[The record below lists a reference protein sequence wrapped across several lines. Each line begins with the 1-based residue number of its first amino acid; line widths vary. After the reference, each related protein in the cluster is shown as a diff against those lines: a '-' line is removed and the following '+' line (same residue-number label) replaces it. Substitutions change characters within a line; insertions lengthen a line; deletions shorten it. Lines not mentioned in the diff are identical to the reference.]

1 MAGLETVLSR
11 FNDLPI
17 RARIVTGFAVVLVL
31 LAVAGVV
38 AVTGFGSIDRSV
50 AEYEQV
56 VDNTGQ
62 VQRVERN
69 VVQLNRYVLDFM
81 ASGQEAALKGAR
93 DLLGAI
99 GADLDAAAQ
108 QAGSD
113 ELADMVKRMQAL
125 VGRYTG
131 DLEQVVTLRATR
143 EKTWTSEV
151 EPTADTLQKKLAQTR
166 ENATQSNEH
175 EGAATVGAA
184 EVALL
189 TSRLSALRFLTS
201 GDNKH
206 LRWFQNQ
213 IDDFTRLS
221 SVASSQ
227 LLSKEAT
234 KTLEEAVEL
243 AETYE
248 FAIKKAVDAAQEMAA
263 LYKGPM
269 AAAAAELDQTAETL
283 KKAQDARMDGIAA
296 GVKGTVAT
304 SRTTGIAITVIG
316 IVLGTIAALFIA
328 TGLARPIVAMTAAM
342 GRLANKEWDTEVPA
356 RDRKDEVG
364 QMAAAV
370 EVFKQAGIENERLQA
385 EAETARQQQEAER
398 EEARRRQE
406 AQAAEAKATLERRL
420 RETEEAMRQAEAE
433 RAAEQERVRAEAEA
447 KRKADMNA
455 LADAFEASVRQVVQ
469 TVGSASA
476 QVLSSASVMAG
487 TAEEANRQ
495 ASAAAAASEQASTNV
510 QTVAAASEELTAS
523 INEIARQV
531 TQSAEI
537 ACLATERARATGV
550 TVDGLAQAAGKIDE
564 VVDLINDIASQTN
577 LLALN
582 ATIEAARAGEAG
594 KGFAVVASEVKTLAN
609 QTAKATEEIARQI
622 QAVQGATRE
631 SVAAIQGIA
640 RTIDEV
646 NQIATSIASAVEEQ
660 TSATSEISRNVQE
673 AAGGTQEV
681 SRSMSGV
688 TQAAAETGS
697 TAQQM
702 KDAAD
707 ALSKQAAA
715 LMRDVDHFIAKVR
728 AA

>member
-1 MAGLETVLSR
+1 MLSR

-17 RARIVTGFAVVLVL
+17 RARIVTGFAAVLAL

-38 AVTGFGSIDRSV
+38 AVTGFGSVNRSV
-50 AEYEQV
+50 GQYERV
-56 VDNTGQ
+56 VDNTAR

-81 ASGQEAALKGAR
+81 GSGQEAVLKGAR

-99 GADLDAAAQ
+99 GTDLQAAAER
-108 QAGSD
+108 ASAA
-113 ELADMVKRMQAL
+113 EMVEMVKRMQAL
-125 VGRYTG
+125 VGQYAA
-131 DLEQVVTLRATR
+131 DLEQVVALRTAR
-143 EKTWTSEV
+143 ETTWTGEV
-151 EPTADTLQKKLAQTR
+151 EPTGESLQKKLAETR
-166 ENATQSNEH
+166 EKATQSEEH
-175 EGAATVGAA
+175 QGATTVGAA

-189 TSRLSALRFLTS
+189 TSRLDAMRFLAS

-206 LRWFQNQ
+206 LRAFQDQ

-221 SVASSQ
+221 SDASSQ
-227 LLSKEAT
+227 LLSEEAT
-234 KTLEEAVEL
+234 KTLEEAIEL

-248 FAIKKAVDAAQEMAA
+248 FAIKKAVDAAQEMDG
-263 LYKGPM
+263 LYKGSM
-269 AAAAAELDQTAETL
+269 ATAAAELDKTAEAL
-283 KKAQDARMDGIAA
+283 KQAQDAQMDGIAA
-296 GVKGTVAT
+296 AVKGTVAT
-304 SRTTGIAITVIG
+304 SRTTGIAITVAG
-316 IVLGTIAALFIA
+316 IVLGALAAIFIA

-342 GRLANKEWDTEVPA
+342 GRLANKEWETEVPA

-385 EAETARQQQEAER
+385 DAEASRQQQEAER
-398 EEARRRQE
+398 EDSRRRQE
-406 AQAAEAKATLERRL
+406 AQTAEAQATLERRL
-420 RETEEAMRQAEAE
+420 RETEEAMRKAEAE
-433 RAAEQERVRAEAEA
+433 RAAEQERVRREAEA
-447 KRKADMNA
+447 KRKADMNS
-455 LADAFEASVRQVVQ
+455 LADAFEASVKQVVQ

-476 QVLSSASVMAG
+476 QVLSSASAMAG

-495 ASAAAAASEQASTNV
+495 ASAAASASEQASTNV
-510 QTVAAASEELTAS
+510 QTVASAAEELSAS

-537 ACLATERARATGV
+537 AQSATQRARETGT
-550 TVDGLAQAAGKIDE
+550 TVDGLAQAARKIDE
-564 VVDLINDIASQTN
+564 VVDLINNIASQTN

-594 KGFAVVASEVKTLAN
+594 KGFAVVASEVKMLAN

-622 QAVQGATRE
+622 QGVQGATRD

-640 RTIDEV
+640 RTIEEV

-660 TSATSEISRNVQE
+660 TSATKEISRNVQE
-673 AAGGTQEV
+673 AASGTQEV
-681 SRSMSGV
+681 SQNMGSV
-688 TQAAAETGS
+688 TQAAAQTGS

-702 KDAAD
+702 RSAAES
-707 ALSKQAAA
+707 LSEQAKTLAGE
-715 LMRDVDHFIAKVR
+715 VDRFIAKVR